1 MPSVDKHRVRKR
13 GNKHGYEA
21 GYTNGVRLGQ
31 CEAVI
36 QKAIRDRAPNPVWDV
51 RVLYVTSGKGYP
63 YEPLDHAI
71 IGSLRPLV
79 RELIIGNCDDDPIRI
94 GRPEANLET
103 LAAVYQPNLMIVLY
117 GMNLSLDVVDRIRSR
132 GICTAIWLA
141 DDPYYTDHTA
151 SYAPHYDF
159 MFTLEVNCV
168 SFYQEMG
175 CAQVHYLPL
184 GFNPD
189 MFRPKPAPIGL
200 QRDICF
206 IGSAYWNRVA
216 MFDKLAPYLAN
227 KRIFISGIWWE
238 RLKHFKLLARQIH
251 PNWMHPE
258 HTANA
263 YNGAKLVINMHRAF
277 DDQVFNS
284 NSRRII
290 GASPNPRTFEISGCG
305 TLQITDIRDD
315 LVNFYTPDYD
325 IVTYASPEE
334 LIEKMNYYLT
344 HEEERKQIAMRG
356 LYRTM
361 RDHTYANRLSNML
374 AIIFGQ
380 KLKIDS
386 PTGKEA
392 EVHGIGQK
400 DKASKA

>member
-1 MPSVDKHRVRKR
+1 MASVNKHHAKKR
-13 GNKHGYEA
+13 GYKDGYEA

-79 RELIIGNCDDDPIRI
+79 RELIIGNCDNDPIRI
-94 GRPEANLET
+94 GSPEANLET
-103 LAAVYQPNLMIVLY
+103 LAANYQPNLMIVLD
-117 GMNLSLDVVDRIRSR
+117 GMNLSLDVVDRIRSM
-132 GICTAIWLA
+132 GIRTAIWLT
-141 DDPYYTDHTA
+141 DDPYYTDFTA

-168 SFYQEMG
+168 SLYQEMG

-184 GFNPD
+184 AFYPE
-189 MFRPKPAPIGL
+189 MFRPKPAPIRK

-216 MFDKLAPYLAN
+216 LFDKLAPYLAN

-238 RLKHFKLLARQIH
+238 RLNQFKLLASQIQL
-251 PNWMHPE
+251 NTWMHPE

-263 YNGAKLVINMHRAF
+263 YNGAKVVINMHRAF
-277 DDQVFNS
+277 DDQAYNN
-284 NSRRII
+284 NSRGII

-305 TLQITDIRDD
+305 TLQLTDIRDD
-315 LVNFYTPDYD
+315 LVNFYTPDYE

-334 LIEKMNYYLT
+334 LMEKMNYYLT
-344 HEEERKQIAMRG
+344 HEEERKQIALRG

-361 RDHTYANRLSNML
+361 RDHSYANRLSNML
-374 AIIFGQ
+374 AIVFGQ
-380 KLKIDS
+380 
-386 PTGKEA
+386 
-392 EVHGIGQK
+392 
-400 DKASKA
+400 